1 MMLAGPNGS
10 LTLLVPA
17 CMTIASPG
25 EAEYLLNLTAA
36 TLAIS
41 AAIKWYGAFEIVLQV
56 RRLLVAMN
64 PSLRRTATLLCEF
77 ALCLVS

>member
-41 AAIKWYGAFEIVLQV
+41 AAIKWYGAFEIVL